1 MTTTPTYSAHQRSIV
16 RPIALVLAV
25 AGMGYVA
32 GALLHGTAP
41 VRGESAAFAP
51 SAQAAEPRDSLSASG
66 VVPPAN
72 AVDWDRSYR
81 ERISEPRECDV
92 AKGILTAC
100 LFMD

>member
-1 MTTTPTYSAHQRSIV
+1 MTTPMYAAHRRSIV

-25 AGMGYVA
+25 AGAGYVA
-32 GALLHGTAP
+32 GALVHGTSSP
-41 VRGESAAFAP
+41 RDGSTAFAR

-66 VVPPAN
+66 IVLPAN

-92 AKGILTAC
+92 AKGISTAC

>member
-1 MTTTPTYSAHQRSIV
+1 MYPANRRSIV

-25 AGMGYVA
+25 AGAGYVA

-51 SAQAAEPRDSLSASG
+51 SAQAALSRDPLPAIG
-66 VVPPAN
+66 TVPPAG
-72 AVDWDRSYR
+72 AVEWGRSVG
-81 ERISEPRECDV
+81 ERIAEPRECDV
-92 AKGILTAC
+92 VNGISTAC